1 MTHSQQE
8 LKEAFEKSLDSLADV
23 ALEHYSESKP
33 NLNDESLLNALVVL
47 QTVLHDKM
55 FDMCDELNLNKDERE
70 QLAFDFGTELKLLV
84 FKYTNIDT
92 HELVKK
98 LYPDNND
105 VS

>member
-1 MTHSQQE
+1 MTESQKE
-8 LKEAFEKSLDSLADV
+8 LREAFEYTLDSLADV
-23 ALEHYSESKP
+23 ALEHYTDSKP
-33 NLNDESLLNALVVL
+33 NLSDESLLNALVVL

-55 FDMCDELNLNKDERE
+55 FDMCNKLEINQSDRE

-98 LYPDNND
+98 VYPNK
-105 VS
+105 